1 MSHVNQTKV
10 SPPPMNKTPPPKN
23 SALKGR
29 GTDFCLEPLSPLVLS
44 PLVPLGDQVLDVGI
58 QLIICVDV
66 YVLE

>member
-1 MSHVNQTKV
+1 MSHLSQTKV
-10 SPPPMNKTPPPKN
+10 SPPTHEQNTTPQELC
-23 SALKGR
+23 LKGQR
-29 GTDFCLEPLSPLVLS
+29 SWSLSLS